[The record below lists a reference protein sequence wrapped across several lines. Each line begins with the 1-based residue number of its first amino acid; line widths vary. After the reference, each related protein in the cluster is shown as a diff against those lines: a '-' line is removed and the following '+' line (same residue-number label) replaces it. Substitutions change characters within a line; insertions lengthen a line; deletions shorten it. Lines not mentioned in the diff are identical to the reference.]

1 MRRVSNVALVA
12 LLLLQTMALGLSY
25 PVHAG
30 GSADDF
36 RVTGISIGNGSSMPD
51 TWVQSD
57 GTTVEYVFELAP
69 IEISMS
75 IQRGGGSLIGKST
88 GVLLFRVIRTTG
100 IKKMFH

>member
-12 LLLLQTMALGLSY
+12 LLLLQTMALGLSN

-30 GSADDF
+30 GSNDDF
-36 RVTGISIGNGSSMPD
+36 FVSEISIGNSSIMPS

-57 GTTVEYVFELAP
+57 GTTVEYVFEQAS

-75 IQRGGGSLIGKST
+75 IVRGGTQSIAKTTIKTTIST
-88 GVLLFRVIRTTG
+88 
-100 IKKMFH
+100 